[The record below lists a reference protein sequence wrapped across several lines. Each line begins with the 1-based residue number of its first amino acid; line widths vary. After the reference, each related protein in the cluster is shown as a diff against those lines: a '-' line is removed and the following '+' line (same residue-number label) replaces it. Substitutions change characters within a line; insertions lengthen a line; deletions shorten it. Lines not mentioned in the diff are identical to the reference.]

1 MASKTP
7 QEQQTTDTPAQKF
20 HPTIFK
26 YKCRGIFFLTSD
38 EVGSNG
44 VCHGIQSQLQHVR
57 DLHPSS
63 KEESIQNL
71 LQDFPQQQ
79 QEQQQQESSTDSAIL
94 QVPAMIYKGVD
105 EATTNSKKSQR
116 LLNAIILSNNNIST
130 MTMTNGMIGP
140 VMELRKCGS

>member
-1 MASKTP
+1 M
-7 QEQQTTDTPAQKF
+7 
-20 HPTIFK
+20 
-26 YKCRGIFFLTSD
+26 
-38 EVGSNG
+38 
-44 VCHGIQSQLQHVR
+44 
-57 DLHPSS
+57 
-63 KEESIQNL
+63 
-71 LQDFPQQQ
+71 QDFPQQQ

-140 VMELRKCGS
+140 VMKLRKCGSWFLKKMEMKKLWQSHRSTNWD